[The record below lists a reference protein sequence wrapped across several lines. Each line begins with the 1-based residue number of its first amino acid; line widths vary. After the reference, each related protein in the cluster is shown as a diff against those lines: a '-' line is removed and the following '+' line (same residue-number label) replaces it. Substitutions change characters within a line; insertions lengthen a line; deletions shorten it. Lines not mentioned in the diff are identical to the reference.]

1 MISNLVV
8 AMPLLPLLQ
17 LKLVYLYSVMDSW
30 TVDLDVVVVDT
41 NTAGLKLVT
50 TLNTRL
56 PTLLTML
63 TLIPSQSM

>member
-41 NTAGLKLVT
+41 NTAGPKLVT

-56 PTLLTML
+56 PTLLMML
-63 TLIPSQSM
+63 TLTQSQSM

>member
-56 PTLLTML
+56 PTLLMML
-63 TLIPSQSM
+63 TLTQSQSM

>member
-30 TVDLDVVVVDT
+30 AVDLDVVVVDT

-63 TLIPSQSM
+63 TLTQ